1 MYGTMYGMTDMKK
14 TTIYLPERIRK
25 ELKAVAEQDGRSEAA
40 IIREALE
47 IGLGTYG
54 RKPNLPLFEGD
65 WGDPTLAE
73 RVDDILE
80 ALRSGEDPFLDP

>member
-14 TTIYLPERIRK
+14 TTIYLPERLRK
-25 ELKAVAEQDGRSEAA
+25 ELKAVAEHDGRSEAA

-47 IGLGTYG
+47 IGLGTYR

-65 WGDPTLAE
+65 WGDPALAE
-73 RVDDILE
+73 RVDELLE
-80 ALRSGEDPFLDP
+80 ALRFGEDPPFDP